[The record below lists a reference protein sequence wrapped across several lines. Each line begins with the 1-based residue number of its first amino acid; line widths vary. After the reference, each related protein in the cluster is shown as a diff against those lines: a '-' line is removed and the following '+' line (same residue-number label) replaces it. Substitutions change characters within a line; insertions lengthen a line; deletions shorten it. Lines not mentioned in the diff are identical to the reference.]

1 MPSKQK
7 KKNHKQPI
15 CCQFLSCDA
24 HTHKTHTRTHSFT
37 GSCTQTLK
45 LGTKSIVTQHCRFFL
60 VLIIIEGE
68 LGLHTVPHVS
78 YERPPASDISLFVS
92 SISLTHT
99 HAHTPFLQ
107 LHTLSHARNVKTAQ
121 IAEGWPG
128 PLGPRQAHTLS
139 LGYRY
144 ARPTYAADA
153 MGSVCK
159 DLLTLRE
166 DLLTLREDLPTFR
179 EDQSVC

>member
-1 MPSKQK
+1 MHTNPEVR
-7 KKNHKQPI
+7 NEVDRHTA
-15 CCQFLSCDA
+15 LSFFSCVDYHWGRA
-24 HTHKTHTRTHSFT
+24 GIAYRTTRLLWEAP
-37 GSCTQTLK
+37 CVRYQL
-45 LGTKSIVTQHCRFFL
+45 VRFIHL
-60 VLIIIEGE
+60 
-68 LGLHTVPHVS
+68 
-78 YERPPASDISLFVS
+78 
-92 SISLTHT
+92 SLTHT